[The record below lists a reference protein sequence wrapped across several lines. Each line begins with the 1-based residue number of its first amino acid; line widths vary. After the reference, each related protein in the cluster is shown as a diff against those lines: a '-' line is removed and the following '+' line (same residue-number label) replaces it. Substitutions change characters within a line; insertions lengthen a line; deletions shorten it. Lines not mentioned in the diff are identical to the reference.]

1 MGDKSGATG
10 AIHILAA
17 LLTPEIPGCVPG
29 LRLARERTGAAADV
43 ERMVAMRSEG
53 RCVWRTCRGR
63 CRVTWRR
70 TDCIGLWSGAYSLES
85 RHGPSSPVVPLPE
98 TKKPET
104 LKALAA
110 TGRQMTKAAQM
121 LGISR
126 MTLYRRMGEYGL

>member
-1 MGDKSGATG
+1 
-10 AIHILAA
+10 
-17 LLTPEIPGCVPG
+17 
-29 LRLARERTGAAADV
+29 
-43 ERMVAMRSEG
+43 
-53 RCVWRTCRGR
+53 
-63 CRVTWRR
+63 
-70 TDCIGLWSGAYSLES
+70 
-85 RHGPSSPVVPLPE
+85 VVPLPE